1 MVGID
6 MKDRDNTLIWVIVA
20 LLGLIVIQ
28 MVGTFKIKEELKQC
42 KEVSNE
48 R

>member
-1 MVGID
+1 MVGIN

-42 KEVSNE
+42 KAVNK
-48 R
+48 

>member
-1 MVGID
+1 MD
-6 MKDRDNTLIWVIVA
+6 KRDNTLIWVIVA

-28 MVGTFKIKEELKQC
+28 MVGTYQLKEELREC
-42 KEVSNE
+42 KGVTKYSNE

>member
-1 MVGID
+1 
-6 MKDRDNTLIWVIVA
+6 MKKDNTLIWVIVA

-42 KEVSNE
+42 RETNK
-48 R
+48 